1 MSVYD
6 NETKIYPDI
15 NSTAP
20 QDPQLYHLN
29 KLSEIEAYFLNE
41 TEVCEPI
48 SKKDET
54 IQCNHK
60 YHRLM
65 PNYINGDH

>member
-20 QDPQLYHLN
+20 QDPQSYHLN
-29 KLSEIEAYFLNE
+29 KLSEIEADFLNE
-41 TEVCEPI
+41 TEVREQI
-48 SKKDET
+48 SKKNET
-54 IQCNHK
+54 IQFNHNCRR
-60 YHRLM
+60 HM